1 MRRYGIGVM
10 LVVVVGLMLAGC
22 KNEEDRR
29 YDEGVSVELAQW
41 RKATI
46 GDLRYGLR
54 FSIPELK
61 SEAVEGEACI
71 RFTLEQR
78 QEVVLDFRESGERIH
93 QVRVNGEV
101 CDYGFKNEHIIVP
114 RCYTHR
120 GDNCVEIAFTAG
132 EQSLNRNDEYLY
144 TLLVP
149 DRARTVFPCFEQ
161 PNLKAE
167 FTLQLEVPEAWEA
180 VSNTEVATVNVT
192 EGRKLITFNPTEPLS
207 TYLFSFVTGK
217 LQRVEYQDGERTIA
231 AYHREVDARKV
242 AQLEVIFEQ
251 VVSSL
256 HWLEEYT
263 GIAYPFAKY
272 SLIILPG
279 FQYGGMEHTGATLY
293 NDTYMFL
300 GEHPTLDEE
309 LARTELIAHETAHM
323 WFGDYVT
330 MEWFDDVWTKEV
342 FANYFAARI
351 TEPLF
356 PEVNHAL
363 NSIKNYT
370 ASALS
375 EDRTLGTNAIR
386 QELDNLRNAGLIYG
400 SIIYNKAPVM
410 MNKLVEIMGEEPFRE
425 GIHEYLSTF
434 AYGNATWDDLIDIL
448 DARCNEDLK
457 AFSNVW
463 VNCKGMPHIAFAER
477 EGVLE
482 ITQSDPLERSLVWPQ
497 RFAVSFVGDGWER
510 VEEVNLSGEQASL
523 PIPEGTRVILP
534 NTDGRG
540 YGLFIP
546 TPETMAWLLAHWHE
560 VGDDTARQSLLMTL
574 HENYQARL
582 LDAEAW
588 LQALLKGLPGERNE
602 LVASTLCSYLAEPLR
617 EVGTAEVETE
627 LWQWSEH
634 HPLTSCRLQLMRS
647 LIANAHAPK
656 TIAQLYTVW
665 EQKTHPL
672 LNERDYINLAYE
684 LALHMP
690 ERHEAIVQ
698 TQRERIVN
706 PDRIREFDFVARAVN
721 PDTLAMDALFA
732 VLLKAENRRIEPW
745 AEKALTYL
753 NHPLREE
760 YAVKYIRPGLEA
772 MQEVQRTGDIFFPK
786 KWARALLKHHHS
798 DEARHEV
805 EAFFAAHPDYPE
817 LLKNKILMCY

>member
-1 MRRYGIGVM
+1 M
-10 LVVVVGLMLAGC
+10 
-22 KNEEDRR
+22 
-29 YDEGVSVELAQW
+29 
-41 RKATI
+41 
-46 GDLRYGLR
+46 
-54 FSIPELK
+54 
-61 SEAVEGEACI
+61 
-71 RFTLEQR
+71 
-78 QEVVLDFRESGERIH
+78 
-93 QVRVNGEV
+93 
-101 CDYGFKNEHIIVP
+101 
-114 RCYTHR
+114 
-120 GDNCVEIAFTAG
+120 
-132 EQSLNRNDEYLY
+132 
-144 TLLVP
+144 
-149 DRARTVFPCFEQ
+149 
-161 PNLKAE
+161 
-167 FTLQLEVPEAWEA
+167 
-180 VSNTEVATVNVT
+180 
-192 EGRKLITFNPTEPLS
+192 
-207 TYLFSFVTGK
+207 
-217 LQRVEYQDGERTIA
+217 
-231 AYHREVDARKV
+231 
-242 AQLEVIFEQ
+242 
-251 VVSSL
+251 
-256 HWLEEYT
+256 
-263 GIAYPFAKY
+263 
-272 SLIILPG
+272 
-279 FQYGGMEHTGATLY
+279 
-293 NDTYMFL
+293 
-300 GEHPTLDEE
+300 
-309 LARTELIAHETAHM
+309 
-323 WFGDYVT
+323 
-330 MEWFDDVWTKEV
+330 
-342 FANYFAARI
+342 
-351 TEPLF
+351 
-356 PEVNHAL
+356 
-363 NSIKNYT
+363 
-370 ASALS
+370 
-375 EDRTLGTNAIR
+375 
-386 QELDNLRNAGLIYG
+386 
-400 SIIYNKAPVM
+400 
-410 MNKLVEIMGEEPFRE
+410 
-425 GIHEYLSTF
+425 
-434 AYGNATWDDLIDIL
+434 
-448 DARCNEDLK
+448 
-457 AFSNVW
+457 
-463 VNCKGMPHIAFAER
+463 
-477 EGVLE
+477 
-482 ITQSDPLERSLVWPQ
+482 
-497 RFAVSFVGDGWER
+497 
-510 VEEVNLSGEQASL
+510 GEQASL
-523 PIPEGTRVILP
+523 PIPEGRVILP

-732 VLLKAENRRIEPW
+732 ALLKAENRRIEPW